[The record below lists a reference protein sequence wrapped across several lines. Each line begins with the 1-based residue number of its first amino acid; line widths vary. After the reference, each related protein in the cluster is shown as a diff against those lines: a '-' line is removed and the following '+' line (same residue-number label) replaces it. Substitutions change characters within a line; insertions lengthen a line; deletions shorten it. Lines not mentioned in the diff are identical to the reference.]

1 MRNAITAVITLA
13 TFSLLSGE
21 ASAKFAQLQKHDA
34 AAIKSRCDSVGGKF
48 SSTYFSYRCKTSTG
62 TVKCNTISHNC
73 KGYCDKCGTR
83 ATRNSVFKT
92 FLHRLARPNAL
103 STWAGGFCA
112 WVIAYPGKTTSWPG
126 GHRTL

>member
-1 MRNAITAVITLA
+1 MRNAIIAVITLA

-73 KGYCDKCGTR
+73 KGYCDKCGTKG
-83 ATRNSVFKT
+83 SEKLSIQDV
-92 FLHRLARPNAL
+92 LAPTNPSQCPVNLGGRILRMSHCL
-103 STWAGGFCA
+103 S
-112 WVIAYPGKTTSWPG
+112 
-126 GHRTL
+126 R

>member
-48 SSTYFSYRCKTSTG
+48 SSTYFSYRCETSTG

-83 ATRNSVFKT
+83 NSEKRNIQDVLTPTNRAQCPGELGRRILRMS
-92 FLHRLARPNAL
+92 HCL
-103 STWAGGFCA
+103 S
-112 WVIAYPGKTTSWPG
+112 
-126 GHRTL
+126 R

>member
-62 TVKCNTISHNC
+62 TVKCSTISHNC
-73 KGYCDKCGTR
+73 KGYCDKCGTKGGEKL
-83 ATRNSVFKT
+83 SIQDV
-92 FLHRLARPNAL
+92 LAPTNQSQCPAAL
-103 STWAGGFCA
+103 GRRILNMGRCL
-112 WVIAYPGKTTSWPG
+112 P
-126 GHRTL
+126 R